1 MFIQRNYM
9 MCNSLNRI
17 NLRLITF
24 GYARLEESLRRAVS
38 GCPFS
43 RLYLI
48 LKGSMY
54 VKTAEGD
61 MVELIEGDGYLVPAG
76 AKIEYICID
85 PVEYLF
91 FHIKWSGFDEL
102 DLLRRCK
109 NTLCHLGKVDWMQAA
124 LQLIQKESQ
133 NPADGIWLKNEI
145 DSLVLDCVEVYGI
158 DLQEP
163 NYSECTKRGIRYIK
177 ENLSADFNVDD
188 VAEQALVARST
199 ITRFFHNEVHLSIT
213 DYVYEL
219 LWTEACR
226 LLNNGNLSVL
236 KISEELGFSEQGF
249 FSRQFND
256 RLKIRPG
263 QFRSQPLI

>member
-24 GYARLEESLRRAVS
+24 GYARLEESLRRSVS

-61 MVELIEGDGYLVPAG
+61 MYELTEGEGYLVPAG

-91 FHIKWSGFDEL
+91 LHIKWGGFDEL
-102 DLLRRCK
+102 DLLRRCRY
-109 NTLCHLGKVDWMQAA
+109 TLCHLGKVDWMQAA

-133 NPADGIWLKNEI
+133 NPADGIWLKNEV
-145 DSLVLDCVEVYGI
+145 DTLLLECVEQYEI

-163 NYSECTKRGIRYIK
+163 KYSDCTRRAITYIK
-177 ENLSADFNVDD
+177 DNLAADFNVDD
-188 VAEQALVARST
+188 IAAQALVARST
-199 ITRFFHNEVHLSIT
+199 ITRFFRNEVGFSIT

-219 LWTEACR
+219 LWSEACR
-226 LLNNGNLSVL
+226 MLSNGHLSVL
-236 KISEELGFSEQGF
+236 QISDALGFSEQSF

-256 RLKIRPG
+256 RLKLRPG
-263 QFRSQPLI
+263 LFRSQPLI